1 MKKFVLKLILFS
13 GLIFGSLI
21 LLNFLYVRT
30 EAYKTMN
37 DMEKFY
43 NVPDN
48 LEIVNFGSSHGLYAF
63 DYSELYLKGFNFA
76 LNSQDLFYDFQLL
89 KQYQNHMVRGTTI
102 VIISVSFFSLSVD
115 PANAY
120 LKERDKRYYR
130 ILDTGLFEGSSPD
143 DFLKF
148 KLLPVLS
155 AGSTLIRIFQDKP
168 SDTFLELS
176 TNRFDYVEL
185 EGEAQETAVRHLS
198 YIEMNGLDR
207 GISLLKEIIVFCQQL
222 ELKPVLITTPFTE
235 YYTKYFSENILD
247 EFHRVVYSIANEF
260 SIPYFDYSRDPYF
273 WKRPELFIDDD
284 HLNSIGRGIFTRMV
298 VDTLKKTGL
307 LY

>member
-1 MKKFVLKLILFS
+1 
-13 GLIFGSLI
+13 
-21 LLNFLYVRT
+21 
-30 EAYKTMN
+30 
-37 DMEKFY
+37 
-43 NVPDN
+43 
-48 LEIVNFGSSHGLYAF
+48 
-63 DYSELYLKGFNFA
+63 
-76 LNSQDLFYDFQLL
+76 
-89 KQYQNHMVRGTTI
+89 MVRGTTI

-247 EFHRVVYSIANEF
+247 EFYRVVYSIANEF

-273 WKRPELFIDDD
+273 WKSPE
-284 HLNSIGRGIFTRMV
+284 
-298 VDTLKKTGL
+298 
-307 LY
+307 